1 MENIKY
7 RHGDVI
13 ISEAEGKF
21 EGKTIKHNG
30 SFVLA
35 YGETTGHKHLLTCE
49 RMTIKQAENGRY
61 FLSLE
66 VEGKL
71 SHEEHKT
78 LTIPAGDYLVG
89 NEREFDWFQK
99 VSRKVVD

>member
-1 MENIKY
+1 MKKII

-13 ISEAEGKF
+13 VEKFKGSF
-21 EGKTIKHNG
+21 EGKEVTHNG

-49 RMTIKQAENGRY
+49 RMMIKQDINGRY
-61 FLSLE
+61 FLHLE
-66 VEGKL
+66 TEGRL

-89 NEREFDWFQK
+89 AEQEMDWFQK
-99 VSRKVVD
+99 VARKVID